1 MSLIQAENLSH
12 SFGDKELLKQVSF
25 RLLSG
30 EHIGLVG
37 PNGAGKST
45 FLKLITGHLL
55 PDEGRIVKHSKTN
68 VGYLEQNIDLSETYT
83 IGSFLQTAFAQLHQ
97 ANDEMNRLAE
107 QMADPNVDS
116 AVLDRYGRIQEYLMQ
131 HDFYSLDMK
140 VETVAS
146 GLGISSLGMD
156 KSVTKL
162 SGGQRTK
169 LLLAKL
175 LLEEPDVLLLDEPT
189 NYLDP
194 GHIQW
199 LTTYLKEYPNAFIL
213 ISHDTTFINDVINVV
228 YHLEHQSLTRYPGN
242 YEKFIKVYEMRLEQL
257 HQAFNQQQRE
267 IEKLE
272 NYVRKN
278 KARASTAKQA
288 KSREKRLEKIDKID
302 QPTALPKPRFQFQ
315 SAKQPVRTV
324 IETEDLVVGYQEPL
338 LPPVNVSVVRE
349 DKVAIIGHNGIGKS
363 TLLKTLLGECP
374 PLDGK
379 VSMGDRVKISYFVQQ
394 SASTDRTPLE
404 WIGDQFPELSEKLI
418 RQKLAQCGLLSKH
431 IYQKMNT
438 LSGGEEA
445 KVRIC
450 QLMLDEGNVLIL
462 DEPTNHLDVDAKDA
476 LKEALKAY
484 QGTILLVSH
493 EHSFYED
500 WVTQVWDIEAWRKQS
515 RAIVKG

>member
-12 SFGDKELLKQVSF
+12 SFGDKELLKQVGF
-25 RLLSG
+25 RLLPG

-55 PDEGRIVKHSKTN
+55 PDEGRIEKHPKTN
-68 VGYLEQNIDLSETYT
+68 IGYLEQNIDLSEEFT
-83 IGSFLQTAFAQLHQ
+83 IGSFLQTAFLKLHQ

-107 QMADPNVDS
+107 QMADPNVDPD
-116 AVLDRYGRIQEYLMQ
+116 VLNRYGQIQEYLMQ
-131 HDFYSLDMK
+131 NDFYSLDMK
-140 VETVAS
+140 IETVAS
-146 GLGISSLGMD
+146 GLGISGLGMD
-156 KSVTKL
+156 KGVTKL

-199 LTTYLKEYPNAFIL
+199 LTNYLKEYPNAFIL
-213 ISHDTTFINDVINVV
+213 ISHDTTFMNDVINVV
-228 YHLEHQSLTRYPGN
+228 YHLDHQSLTRYPGD
-242 YEKFIKVYEMRLEQL
+242 YKKFEKVYEMRLEQL

-288 KSREKRLEKIDKID
+288 KSREKRLEKIDKIN
-302 QPTALPKPRFQFQ
+302 QPTQLPKPRFQFQ
-315 SAKQPVRTV
+315 ADSQPVRV
-324 IETEDLVVGYQEPL
+324 VLEAKDLSVGYQKPL
-338 LPPVNVSVVRE
+338 LPPVNISIVRGE
-349 DKVAIIGHNGIGKS
+349 RVAIIGHNGIGKS
-363 TLLKTLLGECP
+363 TLLKTLLGEHP

-379 VSMGDRVKISYFVQQ
+379 ASIGDRVKVSYFVQQ
-394 SASTDRTPLE
+394 AAATNLTPLQ
-404 WIGDQFPELSEKLI
+404 WVGDQFPELSEKII

-438 LSGGEEA
+438 LSGGEET

-450 QLMLDEGNVLIL
+450 KLMLEQGNVLIL
-462 DEPTNHLDVDAKDA
+462 DEPTNHLDVDAKAA
-476 LKEALKAY
+476 LKEALEAY
-484 QGTILLVSH
+484 QETILLVSH
-493 EHSFYED
+493 EESFYED
-500 WVTQVWDIEAWRKQS
+500 WVTQVWDIEKWRDGAPL
-515 RAIVKG
+515 R